1 MSFTVKTHG
10 NSPLSFLRII
20 FKMLSIKILDYQIF
34 NPEHSI
40 IVLFFLFK
48 EYFWLVGNI
57 YKRNKLKVNG
67 DFKGEICGADC

>member
-1 MSFTVKTHG
+1 
-10 NSPLSFLRII
+10 
-20 FKMLSIKILDYQIF
+20 MLSIKIWDYQIF
-34 NPEHSI
+34 NSEKSI